1 MIPFVEDTDDEKRTL
16 RVALIAMTMVAA
28 EAAVVQSEES
38 QLSVLAAGAVALKQN
53 GEEVE
58 LAVEKIVVKS

>member
-1 MIPFVEDTDDEKRTL
+1 MEDTDDEKRTL